1 MYNVYIRIYVHI
13 YVSKII
19 KIVLDNL
26 CLHMLN
32 FNIILNLLLLQQMM
46 WEQQDL
52 GCSRNNWTKLHLA
65 LSDCY

>member
-1 MYNVYIRIYVHI
+1 MYTYVLMYMHT

-19 KIVLDNL
+19 KIVL

-32 FNIILNLLLLQQMM
+32 FNTILNLLLLQQMM

-52 GCSRNNWTKLHLA
+52 GCSRIILHVTDKITLGFI
-65 LSDCY
+65 